1 MKIRI
6 LPLAIR
12 DLAHGQ
18 RFYERQSIGLGAYF
32 LDSLFSDI
40 DALQIH
46 AGVHQKFHGYF
57 RALSKRFPYAIYY
70 KIEDE
75 SANVWRVLDFR
86 QNPARITQGLKSA
99 VQPSAEDKTT

>member
-1 MKIRI
+1 M
-6 LPLAIR
+6 R
-12 DLAHGQ
+12 DLANGQ
-18 RFYERQSIGLGAYF
+18 RFYEHQSASLGAYF

-46 AGVHQKFHGYF
+46 AGVHQKFHGDF

-75 SANVWRVLDFR
+75 FADVWRVLDCR
-86 QNPARITQGLKSA
+86 QSPVRITQGLKSA
-99 VQPSAEDKTT
+99 ASPSAEDKVT

>member
-75 SANVWRVLDFR
+75 FADVWRVLDCR
-86 QNPARITQGLKSA
+86 QNPVRITRALKTGIAASA
-99 VQPSAEDKTT
+99 GKKTT

>member
-18 RFYERQSIGLGAYF
+18 RFYGRQAAGL
-32 LDSLFSDI
+32 
-40 DALQIH
+40 
-46 AGVHQKFHGYF
+46 HQKFHGYF

-70 KIEDE
+70 KIEGEFAD
-75 SANVWRVLDFR
+75 VWRVLDCR

-99 VQPSAEDKTT
+99 APPSAEDKAT